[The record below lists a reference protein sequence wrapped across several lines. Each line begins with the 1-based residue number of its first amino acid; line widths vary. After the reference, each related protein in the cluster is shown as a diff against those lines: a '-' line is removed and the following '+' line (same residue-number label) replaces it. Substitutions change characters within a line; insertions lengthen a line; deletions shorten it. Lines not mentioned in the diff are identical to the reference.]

1 MQTKDY
7 DLMCMTKNQYR
18 FALANL
24 GWTQVQA
31 AHFFKVDTR
40 TSRRWALGEVPIP
53 ESVAK
58 VLRYLVK
65 HPRTNLDDFERHA
78 S

>member
-1 MQTKDY
+1 
-7 DLMCMTKNQYR
+7 MCMTKNQYR
-18 FALANL
+18 FALDAL

-40 TSRRWALGEVPIP
+40 TSRRWALGEGPIP

-65 HPRTNLDDFERHA
+65 HPRARIEDFEHELEA

>member
-1 MQTKDY
+1 MG
-7 DLMCMTKNQYR
+7 MTKNQYR
-18 FALANL
+18 FALESL
-24 GWTQVQA
+24 GWTQVKA

-65 HPRTNLDDFERHA
+65 HPRARLEDFDHELQA